1 MKCRFTA
8 VLVVVLLTITSTF
21 ANTNNN
27 NKENVNQRVESSFN
41 KNFSDAEQI
50 SWSRVDKLYRAQ
62 FTLRGQ
68 VMYALIDEDGTL
80 VGAYRNILSTQLPLY
95 LQYQLKDDYNDYW
108 ISALFEVAK
117 ENETSY
123 YVTVENKDQ
132 SLILKSENGDDWT
145 TFSKVRK

>member
-1 MKCRFTA
+1 MKRRFTT

-27 NKENVNQRVESSFN
+27 KTENVNQRVESSFN
-41 KNFSDAEQI
+41 KHFSDAEQV
-50 SWSRVDKLYRAQ
+50 SWTRVDKLYKAQ
-62 FTLRGQ
+62 FTLHGR
-68 VMYALIDEDGTL
+68 VMYAVMDEDGTL
-80 VGAYRNILSTQLPLY
+80 VGAYRNILSTQLPIPLMN
-95 LQYQLKDDYNDYW
+95 QLKDEYNDYW

-132 SLILKSENGDDWT
+132 SLILKSENGDSWT